1 MATAKR
7 VAAGDRLYPA
17 LLDRLIDEEPT
28 RRSES
33 DSNKAMSRTQ
43 YRQAVLRDLRWLFNA
58 INSASEID
66 YQGFEQAERSVI
78 NFGLP
83 ALAGQRLSELE
94 WPKIEEYIK
103 EAIKAFE
110 PRILE
115 NTIQVTAIRSVDAL
129 SHHNLLAFEIKG
141 LLWSEPYPLELLL
154 RSQIDLESGTVSV
167 IDNASAVS

>member
-1 MATAKR
+1 MAAVKRTAL
-7 VAAGDRLYPA
+7 GDRLYPA
-17 LLDRLIDEEPT
+17 LLDRLIDDEPT
-28 RRSES
+28 RRTESETS
-33 DSNKAMSRTQ
+33 KTMSRTQ

-58 INSASEID
+58 INSASEVE
-66 YQGFEQAERSVI
+66 YEGFGEAERSVI

-94 WPKIEEYIK
+94 WPKIEGYIRD
-103 EAIKAFE
+103 AIKAFE

-115 NTIQVTAIRSVDAL
+115 NTIQVTAIRSLDAL

-167 IDNASAVS
+167 IDNAAAVS

>member
-1 MATAKR
+1 MANVKR
-7 VAAGDRLYPA
+7 VALGDRLYPA
-17 LLDRLIDEEPT
+17 LLDRLIDDEPS
-28 RRSES
+28 RRAES
-33 DSNKAMSRTQ
+33 DTSKSMSRTQ
-43 YRQAVLRDLRWLFNA
+43 YRQAVLRDLRWLFNS
-58 INSASEID
+58 INSASEVD
-66 YQGFEQAERSVI
+66 YAGFDHAERSVI

-94 WPKIEEYIK
+94 WPKVEGYIK
-103 EAIKAFE
+103 DAIKAFE

-115 NTIQVTAIRSVDAL
+115 NSVQVTAIRSVDAL

-167 IDNASAVS
+167 IDNASAVT